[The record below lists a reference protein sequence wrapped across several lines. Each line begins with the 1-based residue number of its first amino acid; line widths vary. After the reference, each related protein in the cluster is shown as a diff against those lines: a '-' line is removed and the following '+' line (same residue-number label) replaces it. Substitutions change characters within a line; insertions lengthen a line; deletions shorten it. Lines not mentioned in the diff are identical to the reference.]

1 VLTPSP
7 TPTANTERGV
17 EDCALRVCAQPRTAV
32 LPCWGLGGAGL
43 EPGGLE
49 EEWRTPS
56 AAVGRS
62 VEDALGARV
71 VRLCRLGARV
81 VGNWGVGCAACAAV
95 RVRL

>member
-1 VLTPSP
+1 M
-7 TPTANTERGV
+7 
-17 EDCALRVCAQPRTAV
+17 
-32 LPCWGLGGAGL
+32 GGAGL

-62 VEDALGARV
+62 AEDTLGARV

-81 VGNWGVGCAACAAV
+81 VGNWGVGCAADPLCACACDAA
-95 RVRL
+95 LLGCLTG